1 MEKKPKTEVQK
12 DEKSTKVVNQQVER
26 LDDMDDMDD
35 MEDNEPNNEPN
46 ETVASKSEQSVVV
59 KKSSGGLSLVLS
71 LVSLAAVGY
80 LFYQHWQANKQS
92 NNQVTSPA
100 VIQQLQDSDQVLST
114 DLKNAQVDINRVK
127 QQTAQITVVEQQL
140 KQLNEQFNDFK
151 NSQQQISSV
160 GTESQFDNSQNE
172 LALADI
178 QLKLTDQA
186 RIIAEL
192 QATPLIT
199 AVPQATPEDLRS
211 DSYQQI
217 EKNAAT
223 QVLLTADVLLSTH
236 RLPQAIAALDN
247 YLKVSSLKPVDKNN
261 LQRLLGQMQQID
273 VPDLAL
279 IDQQLQALQTSVNDL
294 QVSTQQ
300 AASDEPKW
308 YERFVS
314 VQKIET
320 DSSISST
327 AQLIAFKTEL
337 NRLLYQAK
345 LYLMLSD
352 QVGWQ
357 SSLSAVSQWVKQEMP
372 EHNELSNR
380 IMSLADQTVVAVIPS
395 EVNIASVIDAMNGLR

>member
-1 MEKKPKTEVQK
+1 
-12 DEKSTKVVNQQVER
+12 
-26 LDDMDDMDD
+26 
-35 MEDNEPNNEPN
+35 
-46 ETVASKSEQSVVV
+46 
-59 KKSSGGLSLVLS
+59 
-71 LVSLAAVGY
+71 
-80 LFYQHWQANKQS
+80 
-92 NNQVTSPA
+92 

-261 LQRLLGQMQQID
+261 LLRLLGQMQQID
-273 VPDLAL
+273 VPDLAQL
-279 IDQQLQALQTSVNDL
+279 SQQLQTLQSSVNDL

-352 QVGWQ
+352 QAGWQ
-357 SSLSAVSQWVKQEMP
+357 SSLSAASQWVKQEMP
-372 EHNELSNR
+372 EHVELSNR
-380 IMSLADQTVVAVIPS
+380 IMSLAAQTVVAVIPS

>member
-1 MEKKPKTEVQK
+1 MEKEPKTEAPE
-12 DEKSTKVVNQQVER
+12 DENSTEHVNDQSEHA
-26 LDDMDDMDD
+26 DNP
-35 MEDNEPNNEPN
+35 EDLEANESTES
-46 ETVASKSEQSVVV
+46 TASKAEQSVVV
-59 KKSSGGLSLVLS
+59 NKSSSGLSLLLS
-71 LVSLAAVGY
+71 LLALTGVGY
-80 LFYQHWQANKQS
+80 LFYQHWQDKKQTA
-92 NNQVTSPA
+92 NQVTSPA

-114 DLKNAQVDINRVK
+114 DLQNALVDINQIK
-127 QQTAQITVVEQQL
+127 QQNAQIAVIDQQL
-140 KQLNEQFNDFK
+140 QQLTEQLTALK
-151 NSQQQISSV
+151 GSQQDTSQV
-160 GTESQFDNSQNE
+160 ATESLFDNSQNE
-172 LALADI
+172 LALAEI

-192 QATPLIT
+192 QATPST
-199 AVPQATPEDLRS
+199 AEGTQVMADDLRS

-261 LQRLLGQMQQID
+261 LLRLLGQMKQID
-273 VPDLAL
+273 VPDLLL
-279 IDQQLQALQTSVNDL
+279 IDQQLQALQSSVNDL

-308 YERFVS
+308 YERFIS

-320 DSSISST
+320 DNNISST

-352 QVGWQ
+352 QAGWQ
-357 SSLSAVSQWVKQEMP
+357 SSLSAASQWVKQEMP
-372 EHNELSNR
+372 EHVELSNR
-380 IMSLADQTVVAVIPS
+380 IMSLAAQTVVAVIPS
-395 EVNIASVIDAMNGLR
+395 EVNIASVIDALNGLR